1 MGIKWCQ
8 RADLNHRPRAYES
21 PALPLSYSG
30 SRQRCIIWPKRALLS
45 MAFAFW
51 GVFCQNIACQ
61 GWALALVSA
70 AAKEM
75 DRKVK
80 AETISE
86 FGTHEK
92 DTGSADVQIA
102 VLSRRIKHLE
112 GHLKA
117 NKKDHHSRRGLL
129 IMVSRRKRL
138 LRYLQGKDVNHMT
151 ELKKQ
156 LGIR

>member
-1 MGIKWCQ
+1 M
-8 RADLNHRPRAYES
+8 NHRPRAYES

-30 SRQRCIIWPKRALLS
+30 SRERWNICPKRALLS
-45 MAFAFW
+45 IAFAFLS
-51 GVFCQNIACQ
+51 VFCQNIACQ
-61 GWALALVSA
+61 GWALALLSA

-117 NKKDHHSRRGLL
+117 NKKDHHSRRGL
-129 IMVSRRKRL
+129 INMVSRRKRL
-138 LRYLQGKDVNHMT
+138 LRYLHGKDVNHMT

>member
-1 MGIKWCQ
+1 MCFWRNISCKG
-8 RADLNHRPRAYES
+8 RFVNL
-21 PALPLSYSG
+21 G
-30 SRQRCIIWPKRALLS
+30 SAPE
-45 MAFAFW
+45 
-51 GVFCQNIACQ
+51 
-61 GWALALVSA
+61 
-70 AAKEM
+70 KEM

-86 FGTHEK
+86 FGAHEK

-117 NKKDHHSRRGLL
+117 NKKDRHSRRGLTN
-129 IMVSRRKRL
+129 MVSRRKRL
-138 LRYLQGKDVNHMT
+138 LRYLQGKDSDRMV

>member
-1 MGIKWCQ
+1 
-8 RADLNHRPRAYES
+8 
-21 PALPLSYSG
+21 
-30 SRQRCIIWPKRALLS
+30 
-45 MAFAFW
+45 
-51 GVFCQNIACQ
+51 
-61 GWALALVSA
+61 
-70 AAKEM
+70 M

-86 FGTHEK
+86 FGIHEK
-92 DTGSADVQIA
+92 DTGSADVQVA

-117 NKKDHHSRRGLL
+117 NKKDRHSRRGLTN
-129 IMVSRRKRL
+129 MVSRRKRL
-138 LRYLQGKDVNHMT
+138 LRYLHEKDSGRVV